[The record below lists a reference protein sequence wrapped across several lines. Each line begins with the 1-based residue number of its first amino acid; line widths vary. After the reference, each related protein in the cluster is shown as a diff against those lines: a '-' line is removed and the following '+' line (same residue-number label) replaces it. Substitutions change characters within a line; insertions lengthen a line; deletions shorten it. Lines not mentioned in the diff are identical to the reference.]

1 MWKLLGKLLLLGAA
15 RRWAKRPTAAV
26 ETAALVLVLN
36 ERRVGRGAK
45 RDMLLRAAHIIFLP
59 AAVIKTVRLVKRLAD
74 SGGRGIRGGGGG
86 AGPSSDQLAAATTA
100 DGAAASADPLTAATA
115 LPLPTFRHQPP
126 PLPKPVPRL
135 EWGLVQV
142 PECGPEYLA
151 WAECVRNVLV
161 QQGVR
166 SLPPGLDPDGLEPLR
181 YILYN
186 GLLAA
191 KHQSDAVRG
200 VAASAVKI
208 QGTMTWRAGYPF
220 MGEQELKSWEDVAW
234 WEGPDP
240 DGTLWLHIHL
250 QRAVARCARGEG
262 RRCIEAIISQL
273 EYGTRVLMTAPLAAA
288 AAALGA
294 SGAGSLA
301 AAWASTSTSATAST
315 AGELDPDRLHE
326 LRGMQG
332 AGRGAGGAGRGGG
345 GAVAEAGAGAAGG
358 RRRGGAGGSNK
369 GGGGAGGAGGAG
381 AAKGSPVAGPGTR
394 TAAMAGR
401 VDDRIKT
408 VVVGSGSNVRQALRL
423 FPLMRE
429 FSRLVQRHYPG
440 RLRTMYLTD
449 MPRGLRMG
457 LGAVL
462 NLLSLETRQ
471 KVKLCKLEDLPDC
484 IATAFVAR
492 EAARLEQVQR
502 GGAAGPPAVAAA
514 PSALLPVRALAAGP
528 VVAGGTGAAV
538 SPVWRLLTFGWA
550 GSGSAGGGG
559 VGGAGLD
566 DDDGGG
572 GAGGDTDSVAD
583 SYSHDATGDGGAA
596 AAAGADLHLLERAD
610 HALGAGGLGLAGGG
624 GGGGGGQCLAG
635 AAERLL
641 ELRLWLL
648 RALPALLMLLL
659 LPACLSNYKSLLARP

>member
-45 RDMLLRAAHIIFLP
+45 RDVLLRAAHIIFLP
-59 AAVIKTVRLVKRLAD
+59 AAVIKTVRLIKRLAD

-126 PLPKPVPRL
+126 PLPKPIPRL

-191 KHQSDAVRG
+191 KNQSDAVRG

-208 QGTMTWRAGYPF
+208 QGTMTWRASYPF
-220 MGEQELKSWEDVAW
+220 MGEQELKTWEDVAW

-240 DGTLWLHIHL
+240 DGTLWLHLHL

-273 EYGTRVLMTAPLAAA
+273 EYGTRVLMTAPLEAA
-288 AAALGA
+288 AAALGG
-294 SGAGSLA
+294 SRAGSVA

-315 AGELDPDRLHE
+315 AGELDVDRLHE
-326 LRGMQG
+326 LRGV
-332 AGRGAGGAGRGGG
+332 RVAGGRRGHPG
-345 GAVAEAGAGAAGG
+345 GAAVAAEAAAAAAGG
-358 RRRGGAGGSNK
+358 RRKGGAPGAGGVK
-369 GGGGAGGAGGAG
+369 AGGAGGPPI
-381 AAKGSPVAGPGTR
+381 SGPGTR

-401 VDDRIKT
+401 VDDRIKA

-423 FPLMRE
+423 FALMRE

-462 NLLSLETRQ
+462 NLLSVETRQ
-471 KVKLCKLEDLPDC
+471 KVKLCKVEDLPDC
-484 IATAFVAR
+484 IATALVTH
-492 EAARLEQVQR
+492 EAARLEQLQHGATAGA
-502 GGAAGPPAVAAA
+502 GGVGVAASGALLPGRSGAAAGP
-514 PSALLPVRALAAGP
+514 LGAGSS
-528 VVAGGTGAAV
+528 VAV
-538 SPVWRLLTFGWA
+538 SPMWRMLTFGWA
-550 GSGSAGGGG
+550 GSGSAGARAAG
-559 VGGAGLD
+559 VVGLD

-583 SYSHDATGDGGAA
+583 SSYSHGAGA
-596 AAAGADLHLLERAD
+596 AAAGAGADLHIHDHAD
-610 HALGAGGLGLAGGG
+610 HALAAGGAELNGGG
-624 GGGGGGQCLAG
+624 VGGGQCLAG
-635 AAERLL
+635 AAKQLL

-659 LPACLSNYKSLLARP
+659 LPACLSYKSLLARP